1 MKALNPTLDMA
12 AAGVQ
17 LPPQRDAVREI
28 VEMIRQA
35 RPEPDRRGRMLYVVL
50 TGLVG
55 LCWWIS
61 QLKLFEAGDDIGYW
75 MGVAGGVM
83 MLTLLLYP
91 LRKYFPVFR
100 SWGKMKSWLW
110 VHMVI
115 GIGGPLLILLHCGF
129 QIGSLNAAMAL
140 YSMVIVALSGVVGRF
155 LYVRVHRGLE
165 AERATLRGLRQGIG
179 IGQKDQTLSKLWFA
193 PQVETML
200 TTFEAQQLAARP
212 GLLGWLHPV
221 SVLPVRKWQARRACL
236 KALRPCL
243 QEIAQAQR
251 WDAQDLQ
258 RRSAVTAELVG
269 HYLEAVS
276 RVAQFSALQ
285 RLFKLWHVAHV
296 PFVFLL
302 VITGIVHVIA
312 VHAY

>member
-1 MKALNPTLDMA
+1 
-12 AAGVQ
+12 
-17 LPPQRDAVREI
+17 
-28 VEMIRQA
+28 
-35 RPEPDRRGRMLYVVL
+35 
-50 TGLVG
+50 
-55 LCWWIS
+55 
-61 QLKLFEAGDDIGYW
+61 
-75 MGVAGGVM
+75 
-83 MLTLLLYP
+83 
-91 LRKYFPVFR
+91 
-100 SWGKMKSWLW
+100 
-110 VHMVI
+110 VI

-258 RRSAVTAELVG
+258 RRSAVTSELVG